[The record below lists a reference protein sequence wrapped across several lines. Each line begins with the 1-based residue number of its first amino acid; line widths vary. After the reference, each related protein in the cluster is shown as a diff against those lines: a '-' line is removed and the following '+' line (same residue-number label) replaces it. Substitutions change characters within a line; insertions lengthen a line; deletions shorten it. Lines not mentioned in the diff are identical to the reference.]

1 MILLGELQNPQC
13 LLLQISKLRSLL
25 DASWSESIG
34 CPVIYTWRQILL
46 EETLSVAVENDTL
59 DLTEV
64 YEEAVRDRKSVIEAA
79 KKKHCPEV
87 GVESRL
93 TDEISDKQPDEI
105 VGGDQRFDQR
115 FSTVWREVLIAFEE
129 AKRLRSKRKLPKK
142 VIRRDEASEPEG
154 AFAFGATVSDSDETM
169 MEMARE
175 VCERI
180 TNEGIS
186 REFLGGVV
194 QKWNPNHRTG
204 FIAEAI
210 SGRSYFFR
218 QRYVIRNSDTTSGTI
233 SRGAAVTF
241 TVGDKAPTAGRKP
254 EAEHVFL
261 TDEDWSNSTAL
272 AVVKAVLKSEEEGKD
287 SDPATESERGT
298 EEEEMSTFEPEIV
311 RYLKN
316 HDVEQKQR
324 DFDREPFS
332 CGVCFE
338 DKLGKKCT
346 RFEECG
352 HVFCRACM
360 AEYFRLQIREGQVNA
375 LNCPTSECETQ
386 ASHHQV
392 NDGSIHLD
400 ISKLSAKSNYQKLC
414 LQF

>member
-1 MILLGELQNPQC
+1 M
-13 LLLQISKLRSLL
+13 
-25 DASWSESIG
+25 
-34 CPVIYTWRQILL
+34 IYTWRQILL

-64 YEEAVRDRKSVIEAA
+64 YEKAVKDRKSVIEAA

-105 VGGDQRFDQR
+105 VGEGQGFAQR
-115 FSTVWREVLIAFEE
+115 FSTIWREVLIALEE
-129 AKRLRSKRKLPKK
+129 AKRLRNKRKLPKK
-142 VIRRDEASEPEG
+142 GFRSDDALEPEG
-154 AFAFGATVSDSDETM
+154 AFAKVSEQDENELM

-175 VCERI
+175 VYERI
-180 TNEGIS
+180 TSEGIS
-186 REFLGGVV
+186 REYLVGVV

-204 FIAEAI
+204 FMTEAI
-210 SGRSYFFR
+210 SGRTYFFR
-218 QRYVIRNSDTTSGTI
+218 QRHVIRNSDATSVNI
-233 SRGAAVTF
+233 SKGAAVVF

-272 AVVKAVLKSEEEGKD
+272 AVVTAVVEEVMKNEEDEKD
-287 SDPATESERGT
+287 TGTATESERGA
-298 EEEEMSTFEPEIV
+298 EEEDMSAFEPEIV
-311 RYLKN
+311 RYLKD

-324 DFDREPFS
+324 DFDKESFS

-352 HVFCRACM
+352 HVFCRDCM

-392 NDGSIHLD
+392 QWLAFIFRNTKLTQISISL
-400 ISKLSAKSNYQKLC
+400 KV
-414 LQF
+414 